1 MVTAFAIVTGPAD
14 KALKLAGIVK
24 LVDNVAG
31 FIEKP

>member
-1 MVTAFAIVTGPAD
+1 VTAFAIVTGPAD
-14 KALKLAGIVK
+14 TALKLAGIVK